1 MKTIA
6 FIAGFFLLSC
16 QSQGSKNIP
25 SKVDPETTIVDYQKL
40 DTATFAGGC
49 FWCVEAS
56 FEQIKGVISAV
67 SGYSGGEAKSAN
79 YKKVS
84 YGLTNHAEA
93 VQVYFDPEV
102 IDFETLLDI
111 FFTAHDPTQLNRQ
124 GPDVGSQYRSEIFY
138 HNEEQKKLSE
148 KKMKE
153 LASSFSAP
161 IVTKLSKLDAFYD
174 AEDYH
179 QDFEEKNPNQG
190 YIVAVSR
197 PKINKVK
204 KKFSHLLK
212 DSAKD

>member
-1 MKTIA
+1 MKIIA

-16 QSQGSKNIP
+16 QSQGSRNIP
-25 SKVDPETTIVDYQKL
+25 SEITEKLVTIDYQKL

-49 FWCVEAS
+49 FWCVEAA
-56 FEQIKGVISAV
+56 FEQIEGVISAV
-67 SGYSGGEAKSAN
+67 SGYSGGDAKTAD
-79 YKKVS
+79 YRRVS
-84 YGLTNHAEA
+84 SGYTNHAEA
-93 VQVYFDPEV
+93 VQIFYDPE
-102 IDFETLLDI
+102 IISFETLLDI

-124 GPDVGSQYRSEIFY
+124 GPDYGAQYRSEIFY

-148 KKMKE
+148 AKMKE
-153 LASSFSAP
+153 LSPSFTDP

-174 AEDYH
+174 AEEYH

-190 YIVAVSR
+190 YIVSVSR

-204 KKFSHLLK
+204 KKFASILK